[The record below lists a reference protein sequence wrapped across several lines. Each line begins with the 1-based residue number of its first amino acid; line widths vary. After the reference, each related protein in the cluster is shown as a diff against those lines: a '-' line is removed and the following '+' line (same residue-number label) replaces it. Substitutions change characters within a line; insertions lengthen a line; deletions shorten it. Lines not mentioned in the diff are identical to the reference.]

1 MINYAHRGASGYFP
15 ENTML
20 AFQEGVKMGATGL
33 ETDVQMTKDGVL
45 ILIHDETLNRTTNG
59 KGFVKD
65 YTYQEIA
72 ELDAGSWYKR
82 SFRGEKIP
90 TLRELLEFVKDK
102 NIILNLE
109 LKNTLIPYHGMEELV
124 LQLIKEYKVEKK
136 IIISSFNHYSIVKVK
151 KLNNKIKTAILYTEG
166 LFHPERY
173 AKYVGANA
181 IHPYYLAI
189 NKEIVNEVKKEKI
202 LINPY
207 TVNKEEDMLN
217 LIKMEVDGII
227 TNYPDKLHKLL
238 STYNHK

>member
-102 NIILNLE
+102 NIMLNLE

-189 NKEIVNEVKKEKI
+189 NEEIVKEVKKEKI
-202 LINPY
+202 LINPF

-217 LIKMEVDGII
+217 LIKMGVDGII
-227 TNYPDKLHKLL
+227 TNYPDILHKLL
-238 STYNHK
+238 STDK

>member
-109 LKNTLIPYHGMEELV
+109 LKNSLIPYHGMEELV

-136 IIISSFNHYSIVKVK
+136 IIISSFNHHSIVKVK

-173 AKYVGANA
+173 AKYVGADA

-189 NKEIVNEVKKEKI
+189 NEEIVKEVKKEKI

-217 LIKMEVDGII
+217 LIKIGVDGII
-227 TNYPDKLHKLL
+227 TNYPDILHKLL
-238 STYNHK
+238 STDK